1 MMSSLTDITTETTTA
16 TVFQV
21 VAYNLRRAR
30 EERGMTQRAFGEAM
44 EVVTGTRWSVMM
56 VSQAEGGWSSQPAKR
71 VRHFDASD
79 LVAFAL
85 VLRVP
90 VPWFFLPP
98 PAQTTGYPPSSRE
111 DAWITTGRQDAGLSV
126 NALASLAVVQSD
138 DLPVDDLY
146 LPRLRSELPEYASD
160 RAPRLDA
167 RTKKFIWAVRGALDD
182 LETGED

>member
-1 MMSSLTDITTETTTA
+1 MTSSLAGITSETATA

-44 EVVTGTRWSVMM
+44 EQATGTRWSVMM
-56 VSQAEGGWSSQPAKR
+56 VSQAEGGWSDKPEKR

-79 LVAFAL
+79 IVAFAV

-98 PAQTTGYPPSSRE
+98 PAQTTGYPPTSS
-111 DAWITTGRQDAGLSV
+111 DDVWITAGSEEAGLST
-126 NALASLAVVQSD
+126 NALASTAVAHPD
-138 DLPVDDLY
+138 DLPVDDIY
-146 LPRLRSELPEYASD
+146 TARLRAELPEYEVS

-167 RTKKFIWAVRGALDD
+167 RSKKFIWAVRAAVDD
-182 LETGED
+182 LDAEAE